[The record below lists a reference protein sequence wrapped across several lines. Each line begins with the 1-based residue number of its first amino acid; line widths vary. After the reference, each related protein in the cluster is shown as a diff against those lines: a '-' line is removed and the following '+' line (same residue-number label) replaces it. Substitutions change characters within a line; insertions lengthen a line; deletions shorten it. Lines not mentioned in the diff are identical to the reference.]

1 MSYIFKLKICFQ
13 RNLPSFRF
21 RDINVF
27 YSLSFFSLFFF
38 ILSFHLS
45 KIEDLKERRI
55 KKEETRS
62 KKYE

>member
-21 RDINVF
+21 RDINVL
-27 YSLSFFSLFFF
+27 YSLFFFF